1 MKKLFL
7 ISTVLLFLMIFSS
20 CNKCKECHCED
31 SWSSDTQIYEVCRDN
46 FISKEAYNDYVEN
59 LEVIVTDSSGN
70 IISGGCECKADI
82 LW

>member
-7 ISTVLLFLMIFSS
+7 ISTVLLFLTIFSS
-20 CNKCKECHCED
+20 CDKCKECHCEY
-31 SWSSDTQIYEVCRDN
+31 SWSSDMQIYEVCRDN
-46 FISKEAYNDYVEN
+46 FISKEAYNDYIEN

-70 IISGGCECKADI
+70 TISGCECKADI